1 VFHFFFKKSPL
12 LLFQL
17 PFFSRARSQLF
28 SALLLLSIAAA
39 FNLQESDASALLS
52 FYPVSFFISASDTY
66 FADDQP
72 LYFQSLKASTYLSFL
87 PLLSMTT
94 CLSTASLT
102 LLNLPDECQV
112 HILSFLRAYDLAP
125 LVATCRFYR
134 NEDRIHKVVTYFAQ
148 HVYGPKLTKGI
159 VTIDEDAAAAED
171 DSPKPR
177 KKSDKKFKKV
187 DKKEALKTP
196 PPNHES
202 STPKYT
208 LQHLRSIEL
217 TVVARVLSLPE
228 PKTGFYVS
236 KSWVK
241 KTLLWLEA
249 VNEPPANS
257 SAGSSNGK
265 NPKKLSKKQ
274 QRQRSRRLSDVS
286 PPWPDA
292 NSDILCEHQNLQ
304 RCGAK
309 SARSR
314 RKLMDKHSWKVLR
327 KLYPD
332 STTLE
337 SVGGECLQCL
347 METEAAKK
355 TEIDRLEQEK
365 LERKKPLA
373 NPHVRRFYTRTKG
386 VPTQCLVENSG
397 DAVAT
402 ASLKLGSR
410 TCPLTKGRYV
420 ILPRAWCHQWRRY
433 MKTGEGSM
441 PFPPESSALLCDA
454 HKLAL
459 LPVRI
464 CYCAYVN
471 ELGAFEKH
479 DGPCS

>member
-1 VFHFFFKKSPL
+1 MS
-12 LLFQL
+12 
-17 PFFSRARSQLF
+17 
-28 SALLLLSIAAA
+28 
-39 FNLQESDASALLS
+39 
-52 FYPVSFFISASDTY
+52 
-66 FADDQP
+66 
-72 LYFQSLKASTYLSFL
+72 
-87 PLLSMTT
+87 T

-112 HILSFLRAYDLAP
+112 HILSFLRAFDLAP
-125 LVATCRFYR
+125 VVQTCRFYR

-159 VTIDEDAAAAED
+159 LTISEDAAGED
-171 DSPKPR
+171 DP
-177 KKSDKKFKKV
+177 KKSSKKAVKKS
-187 DKKEALKTP
+187 KKGGKPMEDLKKP
-196 PPNHES
+196 PPSVAASQES
-202 STPKYT
+202 AAPKYT
-208 LQHLRSIEL
+208 LGHLRSIEL

-236 KSWVK
+236 KSWIK

-257 SAGSSNGK
+257 ATASNGK
-265 NPKKLSKKQ
+265 SPKKLSKKQ
-274 QRQRSRRLSDVS
+274 QRQRDRRLSDVS
-286 PPWPDA
+286 PPWPNA

-304 RCGAK
+304 RCSAK

-347 METEAAKK
+347 MEAEAAKK
-355 TEIDRLEQEK
+355 TEADQLEKEK
-365 LERKKPLA
+365 LLRKQPLA

-386 VPTQCLVENSG
+386 VPTQCLVENS
-397 DAVAT
+397 DDVVAA
-402 ASLKLGSR
+402 ASLTVGSR
-410 TCPLTKGRYV
+410 TCPLMQGKYV

-433 MKTGEGSM
+433 MKTGEGFM

-459 LPVRI
+459 LPVR
-464 CYCAYVN
+464 YR
-471 ELGAFEKH
+471 
-479 DGPCS
+479 